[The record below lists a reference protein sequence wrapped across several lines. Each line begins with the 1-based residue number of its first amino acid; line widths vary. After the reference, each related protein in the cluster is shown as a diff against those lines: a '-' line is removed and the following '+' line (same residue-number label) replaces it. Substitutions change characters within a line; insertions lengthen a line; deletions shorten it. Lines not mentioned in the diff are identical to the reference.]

1 MQQIFCPLCGTGLAA
16 TARFCGSCGN
26 AVETEK
32 PAPKASTEPVASRP
46 VSHTQPVTEPIVK
59 EVASTM
65 NLNPASNSTEKL
77 APLSAAAA
85 SALKRY
91 QSAYRMARL
100 TDMAGHLFKAIGVL
114 MGIGALV
121 IFGFGV
127 KTDYLEKGFA
137 VLAALFVAG
146 LVFLLFFAAGLIL
159 SAQGQSLKANL
170 DSAVN
175 SSPFLTDEQRARA
188 MLL

>member
-1 MQQIFCPLCGTGLAA
+1 EVYRMQQIFCPLCGTGLAA

-26 AVETEK
+26 AIETEK

-65 NLNPASNSTEKL
+65 NLNPTATSTEKL
-77 APLSAAAA
+77 APGSTAAAA
-85 SALKRY
+85 AMKRY
-91 QSAYRMARL
+91 QGAYRMARL
-100 TDMAGHLFKAIGVL
+100 TDLAGHLFKAVGVF
-114 MGIGALV
+114 MGIAALV

-137 VLAALFVAG
+137 VLAALFIAG
-146 LVFLLFFAAGLIL
+146 LVFFIFFAI
-159 SAQGQSLKANL
+159 
-170 DSAVN
+170 
-175 SSPFLTDEQRARA
+175 
-188 MLL
+188 